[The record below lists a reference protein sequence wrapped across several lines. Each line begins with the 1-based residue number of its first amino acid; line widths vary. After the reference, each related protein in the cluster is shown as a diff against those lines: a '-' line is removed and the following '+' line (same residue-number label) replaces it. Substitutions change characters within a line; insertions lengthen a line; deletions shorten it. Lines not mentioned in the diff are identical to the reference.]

1 MTVMETTERVSF
13 LDYEPATSS
22 FREDVLAGLAQPI
35 RRIPCKYLYD
45 SCGAELFER
54 ICDLPEYYPTR
65 TELGML
71 ERFGPEIAA
80 LAGPGA
86 QVVEFGTGDGRKSRL
101 LLSALDN
108 PTAYVS
114 IDISRDQLIRE
125 AAALAIDM
133 PAVEITAVCGDYTQ
147 QTLALPGEGRRRI
160 GFFPGSTIGNLTPVA
175 ATAFLARCANM
186 LPGGAMLVGVD
197 IPKDIDVVEAAYN
210 DSQGVTAAFSLNI
223 LARINRELAGTF
235 DLSGFRH
242 HARFNHHQSK
252 IEIFLVSRRDQRAA
266 VAGRF
271 FDFRAGEHIHIEDS
285 YKLAPATF
293 QNMARAAG
301 FEPTQVW
308 IDPDNLF
315 SLHWLLA
322 PL

>member
-1 MTVMETTERVSF
+1 MIVTDVIDRVSF
-13 LDYEPATSS
+13 MDFEPAAAS
-22 FREDVLAGLAQPI
+22 FRDDVLAGLSHPI

-45 SCGAELFER
+45 ATGAALFER
-54 ICDLPEYYPTR
+54 ICELPEYYPTR

-71 ERFGPEIAA
+71 RQSGDEIAA
-80 LAGPGA
+80 LAGPEA

-101 LLSALDN
+101 LLSALDR
-108 PTAYVS
+108 PASYVS

-125 AAALAIDM
+125 AAALALDM
-133 PAVEITAVCGDYTQ
+133 PQVEITAVCGDYTQ
-147 QTLALPGEGRRRI
+147 QTLSLPAIGRRRI

-175 ATAFLARCANM
+175 ATAFLARCAHL

-197 IPKDIDVVEAAYN
+197 IPKDVSVVEAAYN
-210 DSQGVTAAFSLNI
+210 DSAGVTAAFSLNL
-223 LARINRELAGTF
+223 LARINRELGGTF

-242 HARFNHHQSK
+242 YAYFNEAQSK
-252 IEIFLVSRRDQRAA
+252 IEIFLISQREQRAA

-271 FDFRAGEHIHIEDS
+271 FHFRAGERIHIEDS

-301 FEPTQVW
+301 FEPTKVW
-308 IDPDNLF
+308 VDPDGLF